1 MMRFEIRD
9 TTDVRPEAVLA
20 LFRTVDWAE
29 ERGLESVGPALAGT
43 YLLITG
49 WHDGRCVG
57 MVRVL
62 SDGVY
67 RALVEDVIVHPDF
80 QGQGLGRLML
90 DALLGHPKVRDLEA
104 VFLFTS
110 KPGFYERFG
119 FKSTEH
125 GMYRERLGA
134 SRAALPHHR

>member
-1 MMRFEIRD
+1 MDFEIRD
-9 TTDVRPEAVLA
+9 TKDVRPEAMLA
-20 LFRTVDWAE
+20 LFQTVDWAS
-29 ERGLESVGPALAGT
+29 ERSLESVGPALAGT

-49 WHDGRCVG
+49 WHDGQCIG

-67 RALVEDVIVHPDF
+67 RALLEDVIVHPDY
-80 QGQGLGRLML
+80 QGHGLGRML
-90 DALLGHPKVRDLEA
+90 LEATVSHPMVQDLEA

-119 FKSTEH
+119 FQSTEL
-125 GMYRERLGA
+125 GMYRFGGA
-134 SRAALPHHR
+134 YASGRD

>member
-1 MMRFEIRD
+1 MPIEIRD
-9 TTDVRPEAVLA
+9 TTDVPPEAVLA

-29 ERGLESVGPALAGT
+29 TRALETVGPALAGT
-43 YLLITG
+43 YLLLTA
-49 WHDGRCVG
+49 WQDGACIG

-67 RALVEDVIVHPDF
+67 RALIEDVIVHPDH
-80 QGQGLGRLML
+80 QGQGVGRMLL
-90 DALLGHPKVRDLEA
+90 DALVAHPRVRDLEV

-119 FKSTEH
+119 FVTTDH
-125 GMYRERLGA
+125 GMYR
-134 SRAALPHHR
+134 SRT